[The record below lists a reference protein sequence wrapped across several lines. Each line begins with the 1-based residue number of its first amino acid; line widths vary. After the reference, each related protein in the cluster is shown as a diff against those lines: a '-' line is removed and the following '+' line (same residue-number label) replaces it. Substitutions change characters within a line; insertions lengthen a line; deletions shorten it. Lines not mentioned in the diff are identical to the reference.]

1 MKNRITRRLLVL
13 SLAIV
18 CLLALSGSAVAAELP
33 VKYEA
38 PVVVV
43 AASGT
48 STVAPI
54 RPGYHWVWLP
64 PTRIW
69 PGRRVK
75 TIRIPKRLSMP
86 LFRWVLTK
94 TSFRPAITASTR
106 NTITLPDQPAF

>member
-48 STVAPI
+48 STVA
-54 RPGYHWVWLP
+54 RQA
-64 PTRIW
+64 
-69 PGRRVK
+69 RVSLGVVTTQDLARAQSK
-75 TIRIPKRLSMP
+75 NNQNTQRLSMP
-86 LFRWVLTK
+86 LFRWVLTN
-94 TSFRPAITASTR
+94 THSDQQLQHLPA